1 MNTSSTDSFLQ
12 QLRGHKAI
20 NASEETYR
28 LDTISF
34 VEHHRHGWWQ
44 RSNLVGHVTAAAWV
58 VNAQHTQA
66 LLLHHAKL
74 DRWLQPGGHID
85 DTDNSPAD
93 GALREAMEETGL
105 PALSLADL
113 NLFDVD
119 VHTIPQRLDEAAHLH
134 YDARYLVVT
143 KNSNVTLGNESLGFR
158 WIALDEIANSNVDES
173 IMRLAKKTLLLE
185 RNK

>member
-1 MNTSSTDSFLQ
+1 MNAFITDRFLQ
-12 QLRGHKAI
+12 QLRGHKTI
-20 NASEETYR
+20 SASEETYR

-34 VEHHRHGWWQ
+34 VKHHRHTWWQ
-44 RSNLVGHVTAAAWV
+44 RGNLVGHVTAAAWL
-58 VNAQHTQA
+58 VNTQQTQA

-85 DTDNSPAD
+85 DTDASPAD
-93 GALREAMEETGL
+93 GALREAMEETRL
-105 PALSLADL
+105 PELSLAGL

-134 YDARYLVVT
+134 YDVRYLVVA
-143 KNSNVTLGNESLGFR
+143 KNSDVTISNESLGFR
-158 WIALDEIANSNVDES
+158 WIALDEIANSNIDES
-173 IMRLAKKTLLLE
+173 IARLAKKTLLLE